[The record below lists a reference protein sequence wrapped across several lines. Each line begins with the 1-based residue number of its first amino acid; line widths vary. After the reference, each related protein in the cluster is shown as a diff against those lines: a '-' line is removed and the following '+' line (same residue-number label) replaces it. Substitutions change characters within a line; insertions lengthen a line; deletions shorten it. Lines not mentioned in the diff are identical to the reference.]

1 MTQEELQAQE
11 ALQAKM
17 QEATKGFVKQDAI
30 DTVKA
35 EIQASQETA
44 IKSLEDVLA
53 QQGNIINDLK
63 ESKVKA
69 MPTKSIKE
77 EIA

>member
-35 EIQASQETA
+35 EIQA
-44 IKSLEDVLA
+44 
-53 QQGNIINDLK
+53 
-63 ESKVKA
+63 
-69 MPTKSIKE
+69 
-77 EIA
+77 